1 MTLQRRP
8 AIVRFVFWAAI
19 VFAFV
24 MAVLPQPP
32 RVPGVPSDKVQHIFA
47 FLVLGALAFFAYPRT
62 SPVFLAAALSLFGGL
77 IELVQLIP
85 ALHRDGD
92 PLDWIADTAAAIAVI
107 VILTLLKPGPSK
119 AV

>member
-1 MTLQRRP
+1 MTLQRRL
-8 AIVRFVFWAAI
+8 ALLRFVFWAAI

-32 RVPGVPSDKVQHIFA
+32 QVPGVPSDKVQHIFA
-47 FLVLGALAFFAYPRT
+47 FLVLGALGLFAYPKASR
-62 SPVFLAAALSLFGGL
+62 VFLAAALSLFGGV

-107 VILTLLKPGPSK
+107 VILTLLKRRRSK